1 MFSRKDSWACCSD
14 GTWVA
19 WGRSPSCGRLSWS
32 RWEGCSP
39 WGRTPG
45 SLETVHRMG
54 SACARRWTVSESL
67 HPASAEKAEWNA
79 ARLHSETLLLL
90 IYLADEDHHP
100 LLEAEQF
107 IRHPLGLVQQSVGGV
122 IVTIKSSLQI
132 DQGFHPR
139 LHQHQDRVKQPF
151 ILHKSYRR
159 RERASRRSNNP
170 MFIDLFLFSLFKEKS
185 LIYWDNFQN
194 FFSSPIGAF
203 ITKLWKRLA
212 WSFWLE
218 KHEYINRQSPTFIH
232 QQSLFGVQ
240 EPRWVLIHKHQKT
253 IYIIPVC
260 MQLTKDDYVS
270 LTLKVWCTFQ
280 DFICSHFNADQGF
293 IIN

>member
-1 MFSRKDSWACCSD
+1 MDGVRIPSSSICGESGVKCCS
-14 GTWVA
+14 
-19 WGRSPSCGRLSWS
+19 
-32 RWEGCSP
+32 
-39 WGRTPG
+39 
-45 SLETVHRMG
+45 
-54 SACARRWTVSESL
+54 
-67 HPASAEKAEWNA
+67 

-151 ILHKSYRR
+151 ILHKTHRR
-159 RERASRRSNNP
+159 RERAHATNNP
-170 MFIDLFLFSLFKEKS
+170 MFNDLFLFYFLFLKKRVW
-185 LIYWDNFQN
+185 YTGTTFRT
-194 FFSSPIGAF
+194 SSPVQ
-203 ITKLWKRLA
+203 K
-212 WSFWLE
+212 
-218 KHEYINRQSPTFIH
+218 KHLLLSCENDLLDLSDLRNMNTLTDNRPHLYINKACLVFRNHPTK
-232 QQSLFGVQ
+232 S
-240 EPRWVLIHKHQKT
+240 PRWVLIPKHQKT

-260 MQLTKDDYVS
+260 MQLTKADYVS